1 MLLPLAP
8 KAVMLKKPTI
18 LQYALFALVAAAA
31 IAFYIADAAAQ
42 YQYIWHGHERASSPA
57 YFDLSNQ
64 VVSASDPALKAGLH
78 EGDRVLTVN
87 GQPLRSLNTLLQQ
100 TNASRPGDPMTLVIE
115 RNDGSRGTVQFPLAP
130 QITGGSLSV
139 SFKLILFT
147 LQAIFPAFCL
157 LVGLWVLMAKP
168 QDPNAWY
175 VFGILGYIECL
186 FALSNYSDG
195 PGLALMGVY
204 RQLAGI
210 AFFLSMLLFGIYF
223 PERAAS

>member
-1 MLLPLAP
+1 MLLPLPP

-87 GQPLRSLNTLLQQ
+87 GEPLRSFDTLLQQ
-100 TNASRPGDPMTLVIE
+100 TNASRPGDPMTLVID

-139 SFKLILFT
+139 SFKLILSHS
-147 LQAIFPAFCL
+147 AGHFPCFLSAGRP
-157 LVGLWVLMAKP
+157 VGADGKTP
-168 QDPNAWY
+168 
-175 VFGILGYIECL
+175 GSECL
-186 FALSNYSDG
+186 VRLRHSRIHRVLVRTFE
-195 PGLALMGVY
+195 
-204 RQLAGI
+204 
-210 AFFLSMLLFGIYF
+210 LL
-223 PERAAS
+223 ERAGPCPHGCL